1 MELKVYRGINDCAR
15 LWNHFTPNQHMFDS
29 WDYRAC
35 FYDRRRQSR
44 ISSSNRDKRKIVGV
58 IPLAYSKRQ

>member
-35 FYDRRRQSR
+35 FYDRREAKPHF
-44 ISSSNRDKRKIVGV
+44 IVERDRKIVGV